1 MRIVRTPPDCMRSLV
16 SRSIAGRETFKA
28 NAIQWGNY
36 SASRKRVSPTSH
48 LPLPDEPLSGSVFR
62 SLEARFS
69 VLDVMP
75 DEVCIV
81 RDDRVIVFMNRR
93 MRDKFGDV
101 TGKKCYESP
110 FASQEI
116 CSDCPFGS
124 DIGDIEY
131 PHKRVVNTG
140 RGNVVEIT
148 ANRFDEID
156 NGSSYLVS
164 VARDIT
170 EHTDT
175 EVQVSRLASS
185 IDQLN
190 EAVALFDNDG
200 RAVYA
205 NEAFISLMGVSPQ
218 EVFGCYLNEISS
230 SAALDVPSKELLKA
244 ARDIGWCGE
253 VSGPRKD
260 GSQFFV
266 HIDAKPVHD
275 HGRRTIGI
283 VATFR
288 DVTRERLEK
297 ADMERHRSQLE
308 QRMEERTSELALRV
322 NQLTIINKISRA
334 VTSIL
339 QPEALMEEFSKAIA
353 DGLGYPIVMVLLWN
367 GDSRDIAVKAG
378 YGKDIG
384 RVSKD
389 LRPKLK
395 EGIIG
400 HAAYFL
406 ETLVTGDVDADPRYI
421 RGSVPST
428 KSEIAVPLTYR
439 GELLG
444 VLDIQ
449 SDHRNAFTKNDVTV
463 LEMLGDILSAALINA
478 RTFSDLKERENAL
491 SALDR
496 ISKQISMRLEP
507 KVIFDQVARDAAT
520 LLSAEKALVGLLDH
534 DRENMEWVSL
544 YNVDLAT
551 MEALRGTTGIG
562 VTGRVLK
569 RMTTEIV
576 NDYPSDPDAVMRDA
590 ETLGI
595 RSMMSAP
602 LISEGRAIGV
612 VSVYNRVDDRRF
624 SKSDAILLSSLA
636 DHAAIALENADLL
649 YDLNKRVHSQLT
661 LLDTAVSL
669 QREIDSSTM
678 YQLVAEKLG
687 QVVGYDSITIYM
699 VDHENDLMVP
709 VIARGRNAS
718 LALQERFPTT
728 EGVTGHV
735 AHTGIAEIVN
745 NTAAD
750 ERAAWVAGTEDDPE
764 DEALMAVPLNGRER
778 VIGVLTMYRETG
790 KKFTETER
798 DIAQLFANQA
808 AVAVENSELYATREH
823 LLADTQRK
831 ISQMAKVL
839 DVTTSVMYMD
849 ALDAVLQRVTDSVE
863 SFGFKRATISLLDTG
878 RSEFVLSALTGYPEW
893 VQKGMVF
900 EADFMLE
907 GFEDEFRVSKA
918 AHYLPYERQN
928 FDVEKFYFLAHP
940 ERAGV
945 PRSSPDAWHERD
957 LLMFALRDRADRLV
971 GYMVLDE
978 PLDGKVPKKEHL
990 EVLEILAGMASI
1002 AIVNSKLYE
1011 NQVDAVNEIAL
1022 LNDLMTHDI
1031 NNFNQGIMGY
1041 LELLLQDKLLQDGQR
1056 KYAQSALIQVR
1067 NNARLI
1073 DNMRT
1078 LAKVRSMSDNDFS
1091 AQDLGVAIDEAITVV
1106 TKINSDRDVVVRTT
1120 VKRGRYFM
1128 MANDSVKDMFVNIIS
1143 NAVKFDS
1150 SKKVK
1155 VEVSIDDAYASDNDY
1170 WLVSVTDHGR
1180 GIPDDRKK
1188 TVFERFATGMTGVK
1202 GFGLGLSIVST
1213 LVDKFSGKI
1222 WVEDRVKGDFSKGS
1236 VFNMMLPRADPPE

>member
-1 MRIVRTPPDCMRSLV
+1 M
-16 SRSIAGRETFKA
+16 
-28 NAIQWGNY
+28 
-36 SASRKRVSPTSH
+36 
-48 LPLPDEPLSGSVFR
+48 FR

-101 TGKKCYESP
+101 TGRKCYEAP
-110 FASQEI
+110 FASPEI
-116 CSDCPFGS
+116 CNNCPFGS

-131 PHKRVVNTG
+131 PHKRTISTD

-164 VARDIT
+164 VIRDVT
-170 EHTDT
+170 EHSDA
-175 EVQVSRLASS
+175 EDQVSRLASS

-205 NEAFISLMGVSPQ
+205 NEAFITLMGISHQ
-218 EVFGCYLNEISS
+218 DVFGCSLKEVAA
-230 SAALDVPSKELLKA
+230 SAALDVPSDEMLSA
-244 ARDIGWCGE
+244 AKSIGWCGE

-260 GSQFFV
+260 GSRFFV
-266 HIDAKPVHD
+266 HIDAKPVRD
-275 HGRRTIGI
+275 HGRRVLGV

-339 QPEALMEEFSKAIA
+339 EPDALMEEFSKSIA
-353 DGLGYPIVMVLLWN
+353 DGLNYPVVMVLLWN
-367 GDSRDIAVKAG
+367 GDSGDFVVKAG

-384 RVSKD
+384 SVSKD

-400 HAAYFL
+400 HSAYFL

-421 RGSVPST
+421 RGSVTST

-444 VLDIQ
+444 ILDIQ
-449 SDHRNAFTKNDVTV
+449 SDRKNAFTKNDATV

-478 RTFSDLKERENAL
+478 RTFSELKERENAL
-491 SALDR
+491 SVLDR

-520 LLSAEKALVGLLDH
+520 LLNTEKALVGIVDTGRDL
-534 DRENMEWVSL
+534 MEWVSL

-551 MEALRGTTGIG
+551 LEEIRETTVHG

-576 NDYPSDPDAVMRDA
+576 NDYPSDPDAVLRDA
-590 ETLGI
+590 DALGI

-612 VSVYNRVDDRRF
+612 VSVYNRIDDRRF
-624 SKSDAILLSSLA
+624 KKSDAILLSSLA

-649 YDLNKRVHSQLT
+649 YDLNRRVHSQLT

-669 QREIDSSTM
+669 QREIDSSSM
-678 YQLVAEKLG
+678 YQVVAEKLG

-699 VDHENDLMVP
+699 VDHENDIMIP
-709 VIARGRNAS
+709 VVASGRNADK
-718 LALQERFPTT
+718 ALQERFPTS
-728 EGVTGHV
+728 EGLSGHV
-735 AHTGIAEIVN
+735 ACTGIAEIVN
-745 NTAAD
+745 NTALD
-750 ERAAWVAGTEDDPE
+750 DRAAWVAGTEDDPD

-790 KKFTETER
+790 KKFSETER

-808 AVAVENSELYATREH
+808 AVAVENSELNATREH
-823 LLADTQRK
+823 LLGDTQRK
-831 ISQMAKVL
+831 IAQMAKVL
-839 DVTTSVMYMD
+839 DVTTSLMYMD
-849 ALDAVLQRVTDSVE
+849 ALEAVLQRVTDSVD
-863 SFGFKRATISLLDTG
+863 SFGFKRATISLLDTNRG
-878 RSEFVLSALTGYPEW
+878 EFVLSAITGYPEW

-900 EADFMLE
+900 EADFILE
-907 GFEDEFRVSKA
+907 GFDEEFRVSKA
-918 AHYLPYERQN
+918 AHYLPFERQK
-928 FDVEKFYFLAHP
+928 FGVDRFYFLAHP
-940 ERAGV
+940 EKADLPRA
-945 PRSSPDAWHERD
+945 SPDAWHERD
-957 LLMFALRDRADRLV
+957 MLMFALRDRSDHLV
-971 GYMVLDE
+971 GYMVVDE
-978 PLDGKVPKKEHL
+978 PFDGRVPEKGQL

-1011 NQVDAVNEIAL
+1011 DQVDAVNEIAL

-1041 LELLLQDKLLQDGQR
+1041 LELLLQDQRLHDGQR
-1056 KYAQSALIQVR
+1056 KYAESALVQVR

-1078 LAKVRSMSDNDFS
+1078 LAKVRSMSDSHFS
-1091 AQDLGVAIDEAITVV
+1091 PQDIGAAVDEAVSVV
-1106 TKINSDRDVVVRTT
+1106 TKINSDRDVVVKST
-1120 VKRGRYFM
+1120 VQSRKHYM
-1128 MANDSVKDMFVNIIS
+1128 MANDSIRDMFVNIIS

-1155 VEVSIDDAYASDNDY
+1155 VDVSISGAHASENEY
-1170 WLVSVTDHGR
+1170 WLISITDRGR
-1180 GIPDDRKK
+1180 GIPDDRKQ

-1202 GFGLGLSIVST
+1202 GFGLGLSIVRT
-1213 LVDKFSGKI
+1213 LVDKFGGEI
-1222 WVEDRVKGDFSKGS
+1222 WVEDRARGDFTKGS
-1236 VFNMMLPRADPPE
+1236 VFKIKLPRAEPPK

>member
-1 MRIVRTPPDCMRSLV
+1 M
-16 SRSIAGRETFKA
+16 
-28 NAIQWGNY
+28 
-36 SASRKRVSPTSH
+36 
-48 LPLPDEPLSGSVFR
+48 
-62 SLEARFS
+62 
-69 VLDVMP
+69 DVMP

-93 MRDKFGDV
+93 MRDKFGDA

-110 FASQEI
+110 FASPEI

-131 PHKRVVNTG
+131 PHKRTISTD

-164 VARDIT
+164 VVRDVT
-170 EHTDT
+170 EHSDA

-205 NEAFISLMGVSPQ
+205 NEAFITLMGIPHQ
-218 EVFGCYLNEISS
+218 DVFGCSLKEVAA
-230 SAALDVPSKELLKA
+230 SAALDVPSDEMLKA
-244 ARDIGWCGE
+244 AKAIGWCGE

-260 GSQFFV
+260 GSRFFV

-275 HGRRTIGI
+275 RGRRMLGV

-297 ADMERHRSQLE
+297 VDMERHRSQLE

-339 QPEALMEEFSKAIA
+339 DSDDLMGEFSKAIA
-353 DGLGYPIVMVLLWN
+353 DGLNYPIVMVLLWN
-367 GDSRDIAVKAG
+367 GDSRDFAVKAG
-378 YGKDIG
+378 YGKNIG
-384 RVSKD
+384 SVSKD

-400 HAAYFL
+400 HSAYFL

-421 RGSVPST
+421 RGSVTST

-449 SDHRNAFTKNDVTV
+449 SDRRNAFTKNDATV

-478 RTFSDLKERENAL
+478 RTFSELKERENAL
-491 SALDR
+491 SVLDR

-520 LLSAEKALVGLLDH
+520 LLNTEKALVGIVDTSR
-534 DRENMEWVSL
+534 DFMEWVSL
-544 YNVDLAT
+544 YNVDIAT
-551 MEALRGTTGIG
+551 LDEIRTTTVQG

-576 NDYPSDPDAVMRDA
+576 NDYPSDPDAVLRDA
-590 ETLGI
+590 DALGI

-612 VSVYNRVDDRRF
+612 VSVYNRIDDRRF
-624 SKSDAILLSSLA
+624 KKSDAILLSSLA

-649 YDLNKRVHSQLT
+649 FDLNQRVHSQLI

-669 QREIDSSTM
+669 QREIDSSSM
-678 YQLVAEKLG
+678 YQVVAEKLG
-687 QVVGYDSITIYM
+687 QVVGYDSITIYL
-699 VDHENDLMVP
+699 VNHEDNLMVP
-709 VIARGRNAS
+709 VVASGRDADK
-718 LALQERFPTT
+718 ALQERFPTG
-728 EGVTGHV
+728 EGVSGHV
-735 AHTGIAEIVN
+735 ACTGIAEIVN
-745 NTAAD
+745 NTAID
-750 ERAAWVAGTEDDPE
+750 DRAAWVAGTEDDTE

-790 KKFTETER
+790 KKFSETER

-823 LLADTQRK
+823 LLGDTQRK
-831 ISQMAKVL
+831 IAQMAKVL

-849 ALDAVLQRVTDSVE
+849 ALEAVLQRVTDSVE
-863 SFGFKRATISLLDTG
+863 SFGFKRATISLLDTNRG
-878 RSEFVLSALTGYPEW
+878 EYVLSAITGYPEW

-900 EADFMLE
+900 EADFILE
-907 GFEDEFRVSKA
+907 GLDEEFRVSKA
-918 AHYLPYERQN
+918 AHYLPFERQK
-928 FDVEKFYFLAHP
+928 FGVERFYFLAHP
-940 ERAGV
+940 ERADV
-945 PRSSPDAWHERD
+945 PRASPDAWHERD
-957 LLMFALRDRADRLV
+957 MLMFALRDRSDCLV
-971 GYMVLDE
+971 GFMVVDE
-978 PLDGKVPKKEHL
+978 PFDGRIPEKGQL

-1041 LELLLQDKLLQDGQR
+1041 LELLLQDQRLHDGQR
-1056 KYAQSALIQVR
+1056 KYAESALVQVR

-1078 LAKVRSMSDNDFS
+1078 LAKVRSMSDNHFTP
-1091 AQDLGVAIDEAITVV
+1091 QDIGAAVDEAISVV
-1106 TKINSDRDVVVRTT
+1106 TKINSDRDVVVKSTIRSS
-1120 VKRGRYFM
+1120 KHYM
-1128 MANDSVKDMFVNIIS
+1128 MANDSIRDMFVNIIS

-1155 VEVSIDDAYASDNDY
+1155 IDVSITGAHASENKY
-1170 WLVSVTDHGR
+1170 WLISITDRGR
-1180 GIPDDRKK
+1180 GIPDDRKT

-1213 LVDKFSGKI
+1213 LVDKFGGKI
-1222 WVEDRVKGDFSKGS
+1222 WVEDRAKDDFTKGS
-1236 VFNMMLPRADPPE
+1236 VFKIMLPKAEPPK

>member
-1 MRIVRTPPDCMRSLV
+1 MPSNN
-16 SRSIAGRETFKA
+16 AWHETFKA
-28 NAIQWGNY
+28 NAHQSGGIGLLP
-36 SASRKRVSPTSH
+36 KRVSPTSH
-48 LPLPDEPLSGSVFR
+48 LPLPDEPLSGSMFR

-93 MRDKFGDV
+93 MREKFGDV

-110 FASQEI
+110 FASPDVCNE
-116 CSDCPFGS
+116 CPFGS
-124 DIGDIEY
+124 DIGDIDY
-131 PHKRVVNTG
+131 PHKRMVNTH
-140 RGNVVEIT
+140 RGNVFEIT

-164 VARDIT
+164 VVRDIT
-170 EHTDT
+170 EHSDA

-185 IDQLN
+185 IDQLS

-200 RAVYA
+200 RSVYA
-205 NEAFISLMGVSPQ
+205 NEAFISLMGMSPQ
-218 EVFGCYLNEISS
+218 EVFGCSLEEISA
-230 SAALDVPSKELLKA
+230 SAALDIPVKEVLRV
-244 ARDIGWCGE
+244 ARDTGWCGE

-260 GSQFFV
+260 GSRFFV
-266 HIDAKPVHD
+266 HIDAKPVRD
-275 HGRRTIGI
+275 QGSRVLGM

-308 QRMEERTSELALRV
+308 QRMEERTSELAHRV

-339 QPEALMEEFSKAIA
+339 DPENLMEEFSRAIA
-353 DGLGYPIVMVLLWN
+353 DGFSYPIVMVLLWN
-367 GDSRDIAVKAG
+367 GDNGDIVFKAG

-384 RVSKD
+384 SVSED

-400 HAAYFL
+400 HSAYFL

-421 RGSVPST
+421 RGSVTST

-444 VLDIQ
+444 ILDIQ
-449 SDHRNAFTKNDVTV
+449 SEKRNAFTQNDVTV
-463 LEMLGDILSAALINA
+463 LEMLGDILSTALINA
-478 RTFSDLKERENAL
+478 RTFSELKERENAL

-507 KVIFDQVARDAAT
+507 KVVLDQVARDAAT
-520 LLSAEKALVGLLDH
+520 LLNAEKALVGIINPD
-534 DRENMEWVSL
+534 NGIMEWVSL
-544 YNVDLAT
+544 YNVDIGTL
-551 MEALRGTTGIG
+551 EKLRETVEVG

-576 NDYPSDPDAVMRDA
+576 NDYPSDPDAVTRDA
-590 ETLGI
+590 SAMGI
-595 RSMMSAP
+595 QSMMSAP
-602 LISEGRAIGV
+602 LISEGRATGV
-612 VSVYNRVDDRRF
+612 VSVYNRLDDRRF

-649 YDLNKRVHSQLT
+649 FDLNRRVHSQLI

-669 QREIDSSTM
+669 QREIDSSSM
-678 YQLVAEKLG
+678 YQLVAEKLD

-709 VIARGRNAS
+709 VVASGRNADK
-718 LALQERFPTT
+718 ALQERFPTG
-728 EGVTGHV
+728 EGVSGHV
-735 AHTGIAEIVN
+735 ARTGIPEIVN
-745 NTAAD
+745 NTAVD
-750 ERAAWVAGTEDDPE
+750 ERAVYVAGTENDPE
-764 DEALMAVPLNGRER
+764 DEALMAVPLNGRKR
-778 VIGVLTMYRETG
+778 VLGVLTMYREASKRFTG
-790 KKFTETER
+790 VER

-823 LLADTQRK
+823 LLEDTQRK

-849 ALDAVLQRVTDSVE
+849 ALGAVLQRVTDSVVE
-863 SFGFKRATISLLDTG
+863 SFGFKRATISLLDNTDRG
-878 RSEFVLSALTGYPEW
+878 EFVLFATTGYPHW

-900 EADFMLE
+900 EADFILE
-907 GFEDEFRVSKA
+907 GFEEEFRASKT
-918 AHYLPYERQN
+918 AHYLPFERQKYG
-928 FDVEKFYFLAHP
+928 VERFYFLAHP
-940 ERAGV
+940 ERANI
-945 PRSSPDAWHERD
+945 PRESPDAWHERD
-957 LLMFALRDRADRLV
+957 LLMFALRDRSDRLV
-971 GYMVLDE
+971 GYMIVDE
-978 PLDGKVPKKEHL
+978 PFDNKVPKKDQL

-1002 AIVNSKLYE
+1002 AIVNSKLYD
-1011 NQVDAVNEIAL
+1011 NQVEAVNEIAL

-1041 LELLLQDKLLQDGQR
+1041 LELLLQDKRLHENQR
-1056 KYAQSALIQVR
+1056 KYAESALVQVR

-1078 LAKVRSMSDNDFS
+1078 LAKVRSMSDNRFTH
-1091 AQDLGVAIDEAITVV
+1091 QDIGKAVDEAISVV
-1106 TKINSDRDVVVRTT
+1106 TKINSDRDVVVKSS
-1120 VKRGRYFM
+1120 VQSGKHFM
-1128 MANDSVKDMFVNIIS
+1128 MANDSIRDMFANIIS

-1150 SKKVK
+1150 SKRVK
-1155 VEVSIDDAYASDNDY
+1155 VEVSITGMRASENEY
-1170 WLVSVTDHGR
+1170 WLMKVTDRGR

-1188 TVFERFATGMTGVK
+1188 TVFERFATGMTGIK
-1202 GFGLGLSIVST
+1202 GFGLGLSIVRT
-1213 LVDKFSGKI
+1213 LVDKFGGKI
-1222 WVEDRVKGDFSKGS
+1222 WVEDRVKGDFTKGS
-1236 VFNMMLPRADPPE
+1236 VFKIMLPRVEPPE